1 MHWTNHTRLWINK
14 IKKVTTFI
22 NERLEK
28 KDISIDNFDK
38 IEVIFAKDGDTF
50 GASLGTFMN
59 LCKNNSSWDFMVVTP
74 KLIPVKIGEIK
85 FEKDW
90 ENLTQEEKI
99 YMMNYLTR
107 YCSEL
112 LLKIGNYNLVY
123 NYFYFL
129 EAINN
134 RQELETISFN

>member
-1 MHWTNHTRLWINK
+1 MK
-14 IKKVTTFI
+14 EVTIFI
-22 NERLEK
+22 NEHLEK
-28 KDISIDNFDK
+28 NDISINNFNK
-38 IEVIFAKDGDTF
+38 IEVIFSKDGGTF
-50 GASLGTFMN
+50 GASLETFMN
-59 LCKNNSSWDFMVVTP
+59 LCKNNSSWDFMVITP

-90 ENLTQEEKI
+90 GNLNQEEKI

-112 LLKIGNYNLVY
+112 LLRSGNYNWIY

-129 EAINN
+129 ESINN
-134 RQELETISFN
+134 QQKLETISFN